1 MTAPHADDI
10 IEGYLARL
18 TVALGGA
25 DPATTAE
32 VQGGVRS
39 HIVEAR
45 SMLIDESDADILNLL
60 DRLGEPSVLAAEAAG
75 SSRQLAAPKT
85 QETIPR
91 SATLAVGLLLIGG
104 IASSFLG
111 PFTLVPAVALLII
124 ALWFART
131 SGRWSDREVLMAG
144 LVAVL
149 FTSGVALLVA
159 LLAIWG
165 PRHWWIVLLIFGPGT
180 SLLASAAYL
189 GLIASRGSRR
199 LSLIN
204 DDKVVE

>member
-10 IEGYLARL
+10 IEGYMARL
-18 TVALGGA
+18 TVGLGGA

-39 HIVEAR
+39 HIAEAR
-45 SMLIDESDADILNLL
+45 AMLIDESDADILNLL

-75 SSRQLAAPKT
+75 SSHQLAPPKT
-85 QETIPR
+85 PEATPR
-91 SATLAVGLLLIGG
+91 SATVAVGLLLIGG
-104 IASSFLG
+104 VASSFLG
-111 PFTLVPAVALLII
+111 PFSLIPAVAVLII

-131 SGRWSDREVLMAG
+131 SGRWSDREVLIAG

-149 FTSGVALLVA
+149 FTSGVVLLVA
-159 LLAIWG
+159 LLATWG
-165 PRHWWIVLLIFGPGT
+165 PRRWWILLLLFGPGT

-199 LSLIN
+199 LSLTN